1 MRAVLLLLGLV
12 GLLVFALSG
21 WQPGAAAVPQPTM
34 TPTLLPDDF
43 TLLPPFEPSFP
54 CELEQVEVRDED
66 LCRSESVRERV
77 LADGDGVT
85 FIQRDYT
92 MAQGCWGS
100 IRQDIHELR
109 VCQRESGAVTLLS
122 DELVTDLLLSPDEAW
137 YIFGTMSMNALG
149 EDALNPHIYRVR
161 VDGTDLQPLDAQGLP
176 DFAVGAPTDLHWLDD
191 EWLYVRLWTGRE
203 GEYRS
208 IRLRA
213 DGSGDYKLLP
223 EELIEGD

>member
-12 GLLVFALSG
+12 GLVIFALSG
-21 WQPGAAAVPQPTM
+21 WQPGVAAVPQPTSA
-34 TPTLLPDDF
+34 PTLLPDDF
-43 TLLPPFEPSFP
+43 TLLTPFEPSFP

-66 LCRSESVRERV
+66 LCRSEIVSEHV

-85 FIQRDYT
+85 FIQRDYS

-109 VCQRESGAVTLLS
+109 VCQQDGAVTVLS
-122 DELVTDLLLSPDEAW
+122 DELVTDLLPTPDEAW
-137 YIFGTMSMNALG
+137 YIFGTMSMNAPS

-161 VDGTDLQPLDAQGLP
+161 ADGTDLQQLDAQGLP
-176 DFAVGAPTDLHWLDD
+176 DFAVGAPTDLRWLDD
-191 EWLYVRLWTGRE
+191 GWLHVRLWTGRE

-208 IRLRA
+208 IRLKA

-223 EELIEGD
+223 EAVIEGT